1 MYGMRAAMGAS
12 CNSDF
17 VCAGVAV
24 GTTRCV
30 LQQRANDDDRFDAA
44 ISVSGPER
52 ASHHGGIKS
61 RSAGF
66 TCPGRATTSEFHFKA
81 AGMVCDYAQ
90 GQGMCSR
97 GDGSMDSISPC
108 GLSRSKLLRINLVPL
123 IKPPFNSILFLSDQT
138 TRQLVVSLLANQHQP
153 PATGIWI
160 DAGPTQ
166 ELCACRFPPTTP
178 AGGIWDGGGG
188 GGAASSDGWIQL
200 RAGPACIEVSGLA
213 LHFGLVSHGLCSLP
227 PCWLLLPG
235 RFRDARKGDDK
246 RNAWARYGVACMWDD
261 CCCCRYQQTV
271 LCPGRRDCT
280 GVAPLSRGYFKNG
293 LREVDRQP
301 SNGLELR

>member
-1 MYGMRAAMGAS
+1 MYILSHVSRTGYVCMYGMRAAMGAS

-30 LQQRANDDDRFDAA
+30 LQQRANDDDRIDAA

-108 GLSRSKLLRINLVPL
+108 GLSRSKLLGINLVPL
-123 IKPPFNSILFLSDQT
+123 IKPPFNSILFLSDQIT
-138 TRQLVVSLLANQHQP
+138 GELVISLLANQHQP

-166 ELCACRFPPTTP
+166 ELCACRFPPTIWDP

-200 RAGPACIEVSGLA
+200 R
-213 LHFGLVSHGLCSLP
+213 
-227 PCWLLLPG
+227 G
-235 RFRDARKGDDK
+235 RTS
-246 RNAWARYGVACMWDD
+246 MH
-261 CCCCRYQQTV
+261 
-271 LCPGRRDCT
+271 
-280 GVAPLSRGYFKNG
+280 
-293 LREVDRQP
+293 
-301 SNGLELR
+301 